1 MMRIA
6 VAIGSACLL
15 AACSSHGSSDNAPS
29 ADITKIS
36 QVKSDFGPEFKV
48 KDVPKTGIDPK
59 VLATHKLPPGLKFD
73 PPDCSSF
80 VVGQDM
86 PPGLQGNMAAVSAEG
101 DGNRFIAMAVQTSAP
116 VPFEDPS
123 RNCRKVAFE
132 GGRMRGL
139 IEAVDAPQIDGVRT
153 QGVHRVLQT
162 VLGGQ
167 VDEPVP
173 VERVAATRDLE
184 VELEPVAGGRLRQ
197 RALGLARLLDGH
209 AVLLRQTLRA
219 IAGALMRRAG
229 VELEATPSHI
239 DVIPVLELLEGGFEA
254 TLADVA
260 PRARDVRP
268 DLDVHSRLLCW
279 AENHPHYRNRRLPSI
294 VGMVNLEDRSGSR
307 THREES
313 RCKHQRCSEIV
324 RNRSRSS

>member
-1 MMRIA
+1 M
-6 VAIGSACLL
+6 L

-162 VLGGQ
+162 VVQGKPRSGELYNYSAHFGDYQ
-167 VDEPVP
+167 VIITANPMLQPGKPAAAIDTNKARDLLVKS
-173 VERVAATRDLE
+173 VAAIR
-184 VELEPVAGGRLRQ
+184 G
-197 RALGLARLLDGH
+197 
-209 AVLLRQTLRA
+209 
-219 IAGALMRRAG
+219 
-229 VELEATPSHI
+229 
-239 DVIPVLELLEGGFEA
+239 
-254 TLADVA
+254 
-260 PRARDVRP
+260 
-268 DLDVHSRLLCW
+268 
-279 AENHPHYRNRRLPSI
+279 
-294 VGMVNLEDRSGSR
+294 
-307 THREES
+307 
-313 RCKHQRCSEIV
+313 
-324 RNRSRSS
+324 

>member
-15 AACSSHGSSDNAPS
+15 AACSSHGSSDNAPT
-29 ADITKIS
+29 ADITKIF

-59 VLATHKLPPGLKFD
+59 MLETHKLPPGLKFD

-139 IEAVDAPQIDGVRT
+139 IEEVDVPQIDGTRT

-162 VLGGQ
+162 VVQGKPRSGELYNYSAHFGDFQ
-167 VDEPVP
+167 VIITANPLPQPGKPTTPIDTSKARDLLVKS
-173 VERVAATRDLE
+173 VAA
-184 VELEPVAGGRLRQ
+184 
-197 RALGLARLLDGH
+197 
-209 AVLLRQTLRA
+209 
-219 IAGALMRRAG
+219 
-229 VELEATPSHI
+229 
-239 DVIPVLELLEGGFEA
+239 
-254 TLADVA
+254 
-260 PRARDVRP
+260 VR
-268 DLDVHSRLLCW
+268 
-279 AENHPHYRNRRLPSI
+279 
-294 VGMVNLEDRSGSR
+294 G
-307 THREES
+307 
-313 RCKHQRCSEIV
+313 
-324 RNRSRSS
+324 

>member
-1 MMRIA
+1 MTRVMRIA

-123 RNCRKVAFE
+123 RNCRKV
-132 GGRMRGL
+132 RY
-139 IEAVDAPQIDGVRT
+139 Q
-153 QGVHRVLQT
+153 
-162 VLGGQ
+162 
-167 VDEPVP
+167 
-173 VERVAATRDLE
+173 
-184 VELEPVAGGRLRQ
+184 
-197 RALGLARLLDGH
+197 
-209 AVLLRQTLRA
+209 
-219 IAGALMRRAG
+219 
-229 VELEATPSHI
+229 S
-239 DVIPVLELLEGGFEA
+239 
-254 TLADVA
+254 
-260 PRARDVRP
+260 
-268 DLDVHSRLLCW
+268 
-279 AENHPHYRNRRLPSI
+279 
-294 VGMVNLEDRSGSR
+294 
-307 THREES
+307 
-313 RCKHQRCSEIV
+313 
-324 RNRSRSS
+324 